1 MREKLF
7 LLLLCS
13 ALSVCIVHAQNRN
26 ISGKVTTANGDPI
39 PGVTIVVPET
49 TVGGITDL
57 QGNYKIEIPQEAS
70 VLQFSFVGMRTENI
84 EINGRNVIN
93 VTMQEDVVGLDEV
106 VVTAMGI
113 RKDVKALGYAVEDV
127 SGEELTRSGETNVIQ
142 SLASKASGVQVISSS
157 GVPGASSK
165 ILIRG
170 NSTFT
175 GENQPLIVVDGVPID
190 NRTTTTSGD
199 DYPYNPNL
207 QGVNDANRA
216 IDINPED
223 IESVTILKG
232 PAAAALYG
240 VRAGN
245 GAILYTT
252 KKGKAGGLR
261 ATYSYKM
268 EISEVN
274 KLPELQDTY
283 AQGEYGGGWDFDN
296 NRSTQD
302 EAEYITADFG
312 PDNIWGTADDVS
324 WGTSY
329 SWGPRMADLGL
340 EPVNNVDEFFRTA
353 FSNQHN
359 LALSGGSAS
368 TTFRLSFG
376 RTDQNGIIP
385 NSEFK
390 RSSVRLTAD
399 TKVSS
404 KLKVGGTVNYVNS
417 GGTKVQNGSNL
428 SGIMLTLMRTPP
440 SFDLKNEN
448 GGYKDPVT
456 GQQRQYYFL
465 YDNPYFAAHES
476 PHTDNVDRVYGN
488 VFGEY
493 DPLKWLNITYRLGT
507 DVYADERKQIFA
519 TGSWQA
525 TDLSGEV
532 FENVKRNKEIYS
544 DLLVNLS
551 KDFSVVGTSL
561 TLGNNLNHREYQDV
575 FGRGRQLGVPGF
587 YNLGNAAELY
597 ADEYSQF
604 IRTAALFFIADIEFN
619 NFVFLN
625 VTGRNEWSSTF
636 GPNQNQFF
644 YPSANLS
651 FVFTEFIDSD
661 DFLSFGKVRLAYA
674 QSGISAP
681 VYSSR
686 TYFTQPFLTDG
697 FTGGLSYPY
706 MGRSGL
712 GYSNIIGNPN
722 LSPERVTGKE
732 VGLDVRFFKG
742 RLNFDFTYYDQLSTE
757 ILVQRNIPSST
768 GFRTKQSNSGEMSNK
783 GIELMVSGSPI
794 RTSDFNWDIN
804 INFSRNRS
812 EVLKLAEGVTEIDIA
827 SAFTEIGSY
836 AIVGSPY
843 GAFFG
848 TKWERTPEGDL
859 IIGDDGLPLVQ
870 LETGGIGDP
879 FPDWQ
884 SNIRNT
890 FSYKGLSL
898 TALFDIRKGGD
909 IYAGTWA
916 RLNRQG
922 VTKASADRER
932 TFLIDGVTAQYDKN
946 GDVMYETE
954 GDRKGL
960 AKYTNEANTQKI
972 DAITYWQNYQ
982 GDFGTAE
989 QKVRDGSWIR
999 LREVGLNYRWN
1010 LSNLTTMVQY
1020 VDISVSGRN
1029 LWLQTDYPGVDPE
1042 TSLTGAGGDPESSGG
1057 ALTGFDYFNNPGTRS
1072 YIFGL
1077 KFGF

>member
-1 MREKLF
+1 MKKKSFFLF
-7 LLLLCS
+7 LCAFLTMYLGY
-13 ALSVCIVHAQNRN
+13 AQERE
-26 ISGKVTTANGDPI
+26 ITGKVTDSNGQPI
-39 PGVTIVVPET
+39 PGVTVVVPGT
-49 TVGGITDL
+49 MVGIITDME
-57 QGNYKIEIPQEAS
+57 GDFSINVPVEAS
-70 VLQFSFVGMRTENI
+70 TLRFSFVGMQTQTLNI
-84 EINGRNVIN
+84 SEKSEIDV
-93 VTMQEDVVGLDEV
+93 VMTEDVVGLDEV
-106 VVTAMGI
+106 VVTALGI
-113 RKDVKALGYAVEDV
+113 RRESKALGYSVENVD
-127 SGEELTRSGETNVIQ
+127 GEDLTRSGEANIIQ
-142 SLASKASGVQVISSS
+142 SLAGKAAGVQVLSSS
-157 GVPGASSK
+157 GVPGSSSK

-170 NSTFT
+170 NATFT

-190 NRTTTTSGD
+190 NRTTTTSSN

-216 IDINPED
+216 IDINPDD

-245 GAILYTT
+245 GAIIYTT
-252 KKGKAGGLR
+252 KKGQAGGIR

-274 KLPELQDTY
+274 KLPELQDKY
-283 AQGEYGGGWDFDN
+283 AQGTGGGGWDFEN
-296 NRSTQD
+296 NRSTQN
-302 EAEYITADFG
+302 EAEYNTADFG
-312 PDNIWGTADDVS
+312 PDRIYGTADDES
-324 WGTSY
+324 LGTSY
-329 SWGPRMADLGL
+329 SWGPRMSDLGI

-359 LALSGGSAS
+359 LAISGGSES

-390 RSSVRLTAD
+390 RTSVRLTAD
-399 TKVSS
+399 NKVSE
-404 KLKVGGTVNYVNS
+404 KFKVGGTVNYVNS

-428 SGIMLTLMRTPP
+428 AGIMLTLMRTPP

-448 GGYKDPVT
+448 GGYTDPVT
-456 GQQRQYYFL
+456 GQQRQYFFL
-465 YDNPYFAAHES
+465 YDNPYFAAYES
-476 PHTDNVDRVYGN
+476 PHTDDVDRVYGN
-488 VFGEY
+488 VFADY
-493 DPLKWLNITYRLGT
+493 NPLNWLNISYRLGT
-507 DVYADERKQIFA
+507 DFYADKRKQIFA

-525 TDLSGEV
+525 TDLSGEI

-544 DLLVNLS
+544 DLLINFS
-551 KDFSVVGTSL
+551 KEFSVINTSI
-561 TLGNNLNHREYQDV
+561 TLGNNLNHREYQDI
-575 FGRGRQLGVPGF
+575 FGRGRQLGVPDF
-587 YNLGNAAELY
+587 YNLRNAAELH
-597 ADEYSQF
+597 ADEYSQY
-604 IRTAALFFIADIEFN
+604 IRTTALFFIADLEFSN
-619 NFVFLN
+619 MLFLN

-636 GPNQNQFF
+636 GPNQNNFF
-644 YPSANLS
+644 YPSANMS
-651 FVFTEFIDSD
+651 FVFTELLESD
-661 DFLSFGKVRLAYA
+661 NILSFGKIRLAYA

-681 VYSSR
+681 VYSSK

-706 MGRSGL
+706 IGRSGL
-712 GYSNIIGNPN
+712 GYSNIIGNPD

-732 VGLDVRFFKG
+732 VGLDVRFFQG
-742 RLNFDFTYYDQLSTE
+742 RMNFDLTLYDQLSTD

-783 GIELMVSGSPI
+783 GIELMVSVSPV
-794 RTSDFNWDIN
+794 RTSDFNWDISVN
-804 INFSRNRS
+804 YSRNRS
-812 EVLKLAEGVTEIDIA
+812 EVLKLAEGVTEINIA

-848 TKWERTPEGDL
+848 TKWERTPGGDL

-870 LETGGIGDP
+870 LETGGIGNP

-884 SNIRNT
+884 SNVRNT
-890 FSYKGLSL
+890 FTFKGLSL
-898 TALFDIRKGGD
+898 TALLDIRKGGD

-922 VTKASADRER
+922 VTKESAARER
-932 TFLIDGVTAQYDKN
+932 TFLIEGVSAQYN
-946 GDVMYETE
+946 AEGDVVYETE
-954 GDRKGL
+954 GSRTGQ
-960 AKYTNEANTQKI
+960 AKYTNEANTQEI
-972 DAITYWQNYQ
+972 SAISYWQNFQ

-989 QKVRDGSWIR
+989 QKITDGSWVR
-999 LREVGLNYRWN
+999 LRELGLNYRWN
-1010 LSNLTTMVQY
+1010 LKNLTSFVEY
-1020 VDISVSGRN
+1020 IDISVTGRN

-1042 TSLTGAGGDPESSGG
+1042 TSLTGAGGDPEASGG
-1057 ALTGFDYFNNPGTRS
+1057 ALTGFDYFNNPGTKS